1 MADRYTTSV
10 SYQQQLKD
18 DQSPDIIYLNAD
30 IINNNTGVYNY
41 SQLGDPQI
49 RFNENRDTPI
59 LKDSSLYNFSIVR
72 FTMNGAGKDLPLFIP
87 TILTNGNNLG
97 NDGLTPNV
105 NLTAYSTTICA
116 NLTQNNG
123 AGTPTTI
130 SVYSPETFVI
140 FIPETQNQR
149 LAPVPTVP
157 PYPNAPAWS
166 ITTAYIQNQRV
177 SYLGNEWTSAYGTSL
192 LPNIGNTPP
201 ATSTGTS
208 TAWNFVPYGGIA
220 DQDVSTRYYWVYTY
234 TWWVQLVNNTFAT
247 ANASIQTAFNTLWTA
262 PVGTPITV
270 NGVQYSGGWGRGG
283 SAPTLTVE
291 PPKMFYNP
299 TTGLFSIYYDS
310 TAYGMSS
317 LGTPINSGSATQ
329 FYQLFFNPNMYGLFT
344 NFANR
349 FWSTIPQPKGLSGQ
363 ISGGWGSR
371 GITTLPNIVFP
382 GLTNELLVYNYLGQ
396 NVLTTTSPTYV
407 VMTQDYNSTS
417 TLWNPVSAIVFTT
430 TLLPVANEQQ
440 TVPVQYGNSNT
451 SARTTPSAFNPIIT
465 DIALAQESA
474 SDWRGFINY
483 TPQAEYRITAFQNG
497 MNEIRQVDV
506 AVWWKNRLDGQL
518 YPLQMFNLSSV
529 SLKLMFRK
537 KGWNS
542 YAH

>member
-1 MADRYTTSV
+1 MAARYDTSV
-10 SYQQQLKD
+10 SYQQQMKD

-30 IINNNTGVYNY
+30 IINNNTGYANY
-41 SQLGDPQI
+41 SQLSDPQI

-97 NDGLTPNV
+97 NDGVSPNV

-116 NLTQNNG
+116 NLTYNNG

-130 SVYSPETFVI
+130 SVYSPETFVK
-140 FIPETQNQR
+140 FIPETQNNI
-149 LAPVPTVP
+149 LAPVPIVP

-166 ITTAYIQNQRV
+166 ATTPYVQNDQV
-177 SYLGNEWTSAYGTSL
+177 GYLGNQWVSTRNGNL
-192 LPNIGNTPP
+192 NNTPP
-201 ATSTGTS
+201 STSTGIS
-208 TAWNFVPYGGIA
+208 IWWNFVPYGGIA

-247 ANASIQTAFNTLWTA
+247 ANTALQTAFNTLWVA

-270 NGVQYSGGWGRGG
+270 NGVQYSGGWGRVAP
-283 SAPTLTVE
+283 APTLTAVA
-291 PPKMFYNP
+291 PKMFYNP
-299 TTGLFSIYYDS
+299 TTNLFSIYYDS
-310 TAYGMSS
+310 TAYGMDS
-317 LGTPINSGSATQ
+317 LGNPINSGSATQ

-349 FWSTIPQPKGLSGQ
+349 FWVTIPQPKGLSGQ
-363 ISGGWGSR
+363 ISGGWGSK
-371 GITTLPNIVFP
+371 GITTSSNTVFS
-382 GLTNELLVYNYLGQ
+382 GLANELLVYNYLGQ
-396 NVLTTTSPTYV
+396 NVLSTTTPTYV
-407 VMTQDYNSTS
+407 VMTQDYESTS
-417 TLWNPVSAIVFTT
+417 TLWSPVSSIVFTT

-440 TVPVQYGNSNT
+440 TVPVQYGNSNIT
-451 SARTTPSAFNPIIT
+451 ARTTPSAFNPIIT
-465 DIALAQESA
+465 DVALALTSA

-497 MNEIRQVDV
+497 QNEIRQVDI
-506 AVWWKNRLDGQL
+506 AVWWKNRLDGKL

-537 KGWNS
+537 KDWNNKTV
-542 YAH
+542 

>member
-1 MADRYTTSV
+1 MADRYSTSV

-30 IINNNTGVYNY
+30 IINNNTSASNY

-72 FTMNGAGKDLPLFIP
+72 FSMNGAGKDLPLFIP

-97 NDGLTPNV
+97 VSGFASDV
-105 NLTAYSTTICA
+105 NLTCYSTTICA
-116 NLTQNNG
+116 NLTYNNG

-130 SVYSPETFVI
+130 SVYSPETFVS
-140 FIPETQNQR
+140 FIPETQNII

-157 PYPNAPAWS
+157 PYPDAPPWS
-166 ITTAYIQNQRV
+166 AVIPYAQNDQV
-177 SYLGNEWTSAYGTSL
+177 GYLGYQWVSTRNNNL
-192 LPNIGNTPP
+192 NNTPP
-201 ATSTGTS
+201 ALPTGTS
-208 TAWNFVPYGGIA
+208 IYWNYVPYRGIE

-234 TWWVQLVNNTFAT
+234 AWWVQLVNNTFAT
-247 ANASIQTAFNTLWTA
+247 ANTALQTAFNTLWVA

-270 NGVQYSGGWGRGG
+270 NGVSYSGGWGRIAP
-283 SAPTLTVE
+283 APTLTAV
-291 PPKMFYNP
+291 PPKMFYN
-299 TTGLFSIYYDS
+299 TTTNLFSIYYDS
-310 TAYGMSS
+310 TAYGMNS

-344 NFANR
+344 NFVNR
-349 FWSTIPQPKGLSGQ
+349 YWGTIPQPLGLSGQ
-363 ISGGWGSR
+363 ISGGWGSK
-371 GITTLPNIVFP
+371 GITNNVNQVFP
-382 GLTNELLVYNYLGQ
+382 GLTNEMLVYNYLGQ
-396 NVLTTTSPTYV
+396 NVLSTTTPTYV
-407 VMTQDYNSTS
+407 VMSQDYESNS
-417 TLWNPVSAIVFTT
+417 TLWSPVASIVFTT

-465 DIALAQESA
+465 DISLALNRA
-474 SDWRGFINY
+474 SDWRGFIEYN
-483 TPQAEYRITAFQNG
+483 PSAEYRITAFQNG
-497 MNEIRQVDV
+497 QNEIRQVDV
-506 AVWWKNRLDGQL
+506 AVFWKNRLDGKL

-529 SLKLMFRK
+529 SMKLMFRK
-537 KGWNS
+537 KNHNNIS
-542 YAH
+542 V